1 MLHIGC
7 LTLKNRLIMAPM
19 AGITNLPF
27 RLILKPMGAALVFT
41 EMVSAEG
48 LVRGKKKTLDYL
60 KSNPD
65 EKPLAVQIF
74 GSNPDTMSRATE
86 IVIEAGAD
94 MVDINLGCPVKKVV
108 KTGAGSALLKDPDQ
122 IEKILK
128 AVRPLCSVPL
138 TIKTRAGWSPQS
150 ENVLEIARMAEGCGI
165 DALTIHPRFA
175 VQGFSGQAD
184 WNLIGK
190 VKKSVNIPVIG
201 NGDVFEPAQAITLID
216 QTACDGVMIGRGAI
230 NKPWIFRQILSLEMG
245 LPIESPTIEERRDLI
260 LKHYQLLAQ
269 ERGDYRA
276 ALLMRRLL
284 LWYTKGMPHSSRFR
298 EKAGQIKDLDS
309 LLDLM
314 DNYMKAQGARP
325 KG

>member
-1 MLHIGC
+1 
-7 LTLKNRLIMAPM
+7 MAPM

-27 RLILKPMGAALVFT
+27 RLILKQMGAALVFT

-60 KSNPD
+60 KSHPD

-74 GSNPDTMSRATE
+74 GSSPSTMSKAAE

-94 MVDINLGCPVKKVV
+94 ILDINLGCPVKKVI
-108 KTGAGSALLKDPDQ
+108 KTGAGSALLKNPDQ
-122 IEKILK
+122 VEKIFK
-128 AVRPLCSVPL
+128 AVRPVCSVPL
-138 TIKTRAGWSPQS
+138 TIKTRSGWSPQT
-150 ENVLEIARMAEGCGI
+150 ENVEEIARIAEACGI
-165 DALTIHPRFA
+165 DALTVHPRFA

-184 WNLIGK
+184 WNLIGR
-190 VKKSVNIPVIG
+190 VKQSVNIPVIG
-201 NGDVFEPAQAITLID
+201 NGDVFEPAHAIKLIK

-230 NKPWIFRQILSLEMG
+230 NRPWIFRQILSLEKG
-245 LPIESPTIEERRDLI
+245 LPIKSPSMEERRDLI
-260 LKHYQLLAQ
+260 LKHYRLLAQ

-284 LWYTKGMPHSSRFR
+284 LWYTKGMPHSSLFR
-298 EKAGQIKDLDS
+298 EKAGKIKDLDS

-314 DNYMKAQGARP
+314 DNYFHKLKHP
-325 KG
+325 EPEDHDTDV

>member
-1 MLHIGC
+1 MLRIGS
-7 LTLKNRLIMAPM
+7 LELKNRLIMAPM

-27 RLILKPMGAALVFT
+27 RLILKQMGAALVFT

-48 LVRGKKKTLDYL
+48 LVRGKKRTLDYL
-60 KSNPD
+60 KSHPD

-74 GSNPDTMSRATE
+74 GSNPNTMSKATE

-94 MVDINLGCPVKKVV
+94 ILDINLGCPVKKVI
-108 KTGAGSALLKDPDQ
+108 KTGAGSALLKNPDQ
-122 IEKILK
+122 VKKILM
-128 AVRPLCSVPL
+128 AVRPVCSVPL
-138 TIKTRAGWSPQS
+138 TIKTRSGWSPQTES
-150 ENVLEIARMAEGCGI
+150 VEEIAKMAEECGI
-165 DALTIHPRFA
+165 DALTLHPRFA

-184 WNLIGK
+184 WDLIGK

-201 NGDVFEPAQAITLID
+201 NGDVFEPAQAIKLID

-230 NKPWIFRQILSLEMG
+230 NRPWIFRQILSLEKG
-245 LPIESPTIEERRDLI
+245 LPIESPSIEERRTLI
-260 LKHYQLLAQ
+260 LEHYRLLSQ

-298 EKAGQIKDLDS
+298 EKAGKIKDLDS

-314 DNYMKAQGARP
+314 DNYFTNITLDF
-325 KG
+325 